1 MDFTYNQ
8 YIDDILTNKIK
19 SCRKLKLAVK
29 RHVNDLERSK
39 SSFPYYFDD
48 DKAQKAILFFCLQVH
63 TKGKLAGQF
72 LHPEPW
78 QQFIIAVIYG
88 WRRKDTDYRRFTKV
102 YIQVSRKNGK
112 SFIAAGVGLY
122 DLLTEPGSEV
132 VSAATKK
139 EQAKIVFED
148 AKKTVQYSK
157 PLKK

>member
-8 YIDDILTNKIK
+8 YIDDILTGKIK

-29 RHVNDLERSK
+29 RHVKDLEKSK
-39 SSFPYYFDD
+39 ETFPYYFDD
-48 DKAQKAILFFCLQVH
+48 EKAQKAIMFFCLQVH

-78 QQFIIAVIYG
+78 QQFLIAVIYG
-88 WRRKDTDYRRFTKV
+88 WRRKDTGYRRFTKV

-148 AKKTVQYSK
+148 AKKISVNLCQFVG
-157 PLKK
+157 